1 MFLEK
6 IIGKNSG
13 AREKYAATSC
23 FVGIVVNF
31 FLAALKAVI
40 GVLSNSIA
48 IIADAANNLSD
59 IGTSV
64 MMLIGFRL
72 TAKPADEE
80 HPFGHGRAEYLVGL
94 LVSVVMIFFGA
105 QIFLNSV
112 KIIIWP
118 EDLNTDRFTLLALIL
133 AVAAKF
139 FLGVYYRRVAKKI
152 ESPAIHAASDDSFS
166 DCLGTVVIILS
177 VAIYS
182 ELGVNIDGVAG
193 ILISCPIVYG
203 GLMNLKSATDPLLG
217 ERPAPELID
226 GIKKAV
232 NDFPEIL
239 GSHDLIVHG
248 YGVGKNF
255 VSLHVEMPD
264 SMTLSAAHEV
274 VDKLERRLK
283 SEFNIFVT
291 IHVDPVLT
299 DDKDFDELHLL
310 TENILT
316 SIDEKLSSHDF
327 RVTPYKNGKKLIFD
341 VAVPQN
347 FYLTDR
353 EIRRQF
359 HRKLMN
365 IYPLYRAA
373 IQFDH
378 QYC

>member
-13 AREKYAATSC
+13 TREKYAATSC
-23 FVGIVVNF
+23 LVGVVVNF
-31 FLAALKAVI
+31 FLAAMKFAI
-40 GVLSNSIA
+40 GILSNSIA

-59 IGTSV
+59 VGTSV

-94 LVSVVMIFFGA
+94 LISLVMIFFGA
-105 QIFLNSV
+105 DLFFNSIKSV
-112 KIIIWP
+112 IWS
-118 EDLNTDRFTLLALIL
+118 ENLDTDKYTFIALVL
-133 AVAAKF
+133 AVAVKF

-152 ESPAIHAASDDSFS
+152 ESPAIHAASADSFS
-166 DCLGTVVIILS
+166 DCLGTVAVIFS
-177 VAIYS
+177 VAIYA
-182 ELGVNIDGVAG
+182 EFGINVDGVAG
-193 ILISCPIVYG
+193 ILISGPIAYG
-203 GLMNLKSATDPLLG
+203 GFMNLKSAVNPLLG

-226 GIKKAV
+226 GIKKVV
-232 NDFPEIL
+232 NDCPDIT

-255 VSLHVEMPD
+255 VSMHVEMPE

-274 VDKLERRLK
+274 VDRLERHLK
-283 SEFNIFVT
+283 SEFNVFVT

-299 DDKDFDELHLL
+299 DDKDFDDLHSL
-310 TENILT
+310 TKRILT
-316 SIDEKLSSHDF
+316 SIDEKLSPHDF
-327 RVTPYKNGKKLIFD
+327 RVVPYKNGRKLVFD